1 MKTMVRFL
9 VFFFVAQWGLQTS
22 LMHLCS
28 DGAGAHLCVDACPS
42 EHANRSESN
51 SQSEDPMPAP
61 TAHHE
66 CGHVTAVLVARYSSP
81 FFESDSISVPPLPQ
95 TAFYQ
100 GLSDIF
106 HPPA

>member
-1 MKTMVRFL
+1 MKVVARFL
-9 VFFFVAQWGLQTS
+9 ILFFVAQWGLQTS

-42 EHANRSESN
+42 EQADRSESAPL
-51 SQSEDPMPAP
+51 SEDPMPAP

-66 CGHVTAVLVARYSSP
+66 CGQVPAVLIAKYSSP
-81 FFESDSISVPPLPQ
+81 YFESARISVKPLPQ
-95 TAFYQ
+95 AAFYQ